1 MTNSKQGEQLFIQF
15 IEQLG
20 HIVEDLTADREFQ
33 IADIDFKITSPSG
46 ITKYFE
52 VKYDAKINSTGN
64 LFVEFFNAHNYGGLG
79 WYEFC
84 KADFISYGDA
94 HTNTF
99 YCFLLEDLR
108 QLINSHKFNV
118 ATADNEKIAGYLVP
132 LRLIENK
139 ESIEGKIQV
148 TL

>member
-1 MTNSKQGEQLFIQF
+1 MTDSKYGEQLFK
-15 IEQLG
+15 QLMEKRG
-20 HIVEDLTADREFQ
+20 NTVEDLTAQKEFQ
-33 IADIDFKITSPSG
+33 ILDIDFRITSPSG
-46 ITKYFE
+46 ITKFFE
-52 VKYDAKINSTGN
+52 EKYDSKINTTGN

-84 KADFISYGDA
+84 KADYIAYGDA

-108 QLINSHKFNV
+108 QLINTHKFNV

-139 ESIEGKIQV
+139 EIIK
-148 TL
+148 

>member
-1 MTNSKQGEQLFIQF
+1 MTNSKQGEQIFKSLM
-15 IEQLG
+15 EKRG
-20 HIVEDLTADREFQ
+20 NKVEDLTAEKPYQ
-33 IADIDFKITSPSG
+33 IQDIDFRITSPSG

-52 VKYDAKINSTGN
+52 VKYDSKINTTGN
-64 LFVEFFNAHNYGGLG
+64 LFVEFFNAYNYGGLG

-84 KADFISYGDA
+84 KANFIAYGDA

-118 ATADNEKIAGYLVP
+118 ATTENEKVAGYLVP
-132 LRLIENK
+132 LRLIEK
-139 ESIEGKIQV
+139 LEVIK
-148 TL
+148 

>member
-1 MTNSKQGEQLFIQF
+1 MTNSKQGEQIFKSLM
-15 IEQLG
+15 EQRG
-20 HIVEDLTADREFQ
+20 HKVEDLTAQKEFQ
-33 IADIDFKITSPSG
+33 ILDIDFRITSPSG

-64 LFVEFFNAHNYGGLG
+64 LFVEFFNAHNYAGLG

-84 KADFISYGDA
+84 KSDFIAYGDA

-108 QLINSHKFNV
+108 QLIGSRKFNV

-139 ESIEGKIQV
+139 EVIR
-148 TL
+148 

>member
-1 MTNSKQGEQLFIQF
+1 MTDSKQGEQRFK
-15 IEQLG
+15 QLMEKRG
-20 HIVEDLTADREFQ
+20 HIVEDLTAEKEFQ
-33 IADIDFKITSPSG
+33 IVDIDFRITSPSG
-46 ITKYFE
+46 ITKFFE
-52 VKYDAKINSTGN
+52 VKYDSKINSTGN

-84 KADFISYGDA
+84 KADFIAYGDA

-108 QLINSHKFNV
+108 QLINVHKFNV
-118 ATADNEKIAGYLVP
+118 ATADNENIAGYLIP

-139 ESIEGKIQV
+139 VVIK
-148 TL
+148 

>member
-1 MTNSKQGEQLFIQF
+1 MTDSKYGEQLFK
-15 IEQLG
+15 QLMEKRG
-20 HIVEDLTADREFQ
+20 HIVQDLTAEKPYQ
-33 IADIDFKITSPSG
+33 IQDIDFKITSPSG
-46 ITKYFE
+46 ITKFFE
-52 VKYDAKINSTGN
+52 VKYDSKINSTGN
-64 LFVEFFNAHNYGGLG
+64 LFVEFFNAYNYGGLG

-84 KADFISYGDA
+84 KADYISYGDA

-132 LRLIENK
+132 LRLIERLEVIK
-139 ESIEGKIQV
+139 
-148 TL
+148 

>member
-1 MTNSKQGEQLFIQF
+1 MTDSKYGEQLFK
-15 IEQLG
+15 QLMEKRG
-20 HIVEDLTADREFQ
+20 HKVEDLTAEKEFQ
-33 IADIDFKITSPSG
+33 ILDIDFRITSPSG
-46 ITKYFE
+46 ITKFFE
-52 VKYDAKINSTGN
+52 VKYDSKINTTGN
-64 LFVEFFNAHNYGGLG
+64 LFIEFFNAHNYGGLG

-108 QLINSHKFNV
+108 QLISVHKFNV

-139 ESIEGKIQV
+139 EVIR
-148 TL
+148 

>member
-1 MTNSKQGEQLFIQF
+1 MTNSKQGEQIFKYLM
-15 IEQLG
+15 EQRG
-20 HIVEDLTADREFQ
+20 NTVEDLTLQKEFQ
-33 IADIDFKITSPSG
+33 IVDIDFRITSPSG

-52 VKYDAKINSTGN
+52 VKYDSKINTTGN
-64 LFVEFFNAHNYGGLG
+64 LFIEFFNAYNYAGLG

-84 KADFISYGDA
+84 KADFIAYGDA

-139 ESIEGKIQV
+139 EVIR
-148 TL
+148 

>member
-1 MTNSKQGEQLFIQF
+1 MTDSKYGEQLFKQLM
-15 IEQLG
+15 EQRG
-20 HIVEDLTADREFQ
+20 HTVEDLTAQKEFQ
-33 IADIDFKITSPSG
+33 IVDIDFKITSPSG

-52 VKYDAKINSTGN
+52 VKYDSKINSTGN
-64 LFVEFFNAHNYGGLG
+64 LFVEFFNAHNYAGLG

-84 KADFISYGDA
+84 KANYIAYGDA

-108 QLINSHKFNV
+108 QLISSHNFNV
-118 ATADNEKIAGYLVP
+118 ATTDNEKIAGYLVP

-139 ESIEGKIQV
+139 EIIK
-148 TL
+148 